1 MKIISVVGARPNFI
15 KVSPLINQI
24 RLYNKRSIE
33 KIEHIL
39 VHTGQ
44 HYDDKMSN
52 VFFNVLQIP
61 KPQINLNIGSGTHA
75 EQVGKTM
82 ISFEKI
88 LQEENPDWI
97 IIFGDVNATIACSI
111 AAKKLHIKICH
122 IEAGIRSFDDRMPE
136 EINRLVTDRISDLLL
151 TPDIIASN
159 NLISEGIDKEK
170 VKFVGNIMIDTLMN
184 NKSLAKS
191 LKLIDIINDNS
202 VNNQKIS
209 ILSPTIKFAL
219 VTLHRPSNVDSR
231 KNLTNIIRFFQNHVL
246 NDMTIIWPMHP
257 RTKKQ
262 LIKFN
267 LWKNIFE
274 NDGIII
280 LDPVDYHAMLK
291 LNMSSI
297 IMITDSGGLQEEC
310 TVLGTPCLTL
320 RRNTE
325 RPITLEKNGG
335 LSILVGNKSENIVKG
350 FNKLMKMKR
359 IPVFPKFWDGK
370 TAKRCLIEILKY

>member
-1 MKIISVVGARPNFI
+1 M
-15 KVSPLINQI
+15 
-24 RLYNKRSIE
+24 
-33 KIEHIL
+33 
-39 VHTGQ
+39 
-44 HYDDKMSN
+44 
-52 VFFNVLQIP
+52 
-61 KPQINLNIGSGTHA
+61 
-75 EQVGKTM
+75 
-82 ISFEKI
+82 
-88 LQEENPDWI
+88 QEEKPDWVI
-97 IIFGDVNATIACSI
+97 VFGDVNATIACSI

-122 IEAGIRSFDDRMPE
+122 IEAGIRSFDDKMPE

-159 NLISEGIDKEK
+159 NLINEGIDKEK
-170 VKFVGNIMIDTLMN
+170 VKFVGNIMIDTLMS

-191 LKLIDIINDNS
+191 LKLVDIINDNLS
-202 VNNQKIS
+202 ENQKIPN
-209 ILSPTIKFAL
+209 LSSLKKFAL

-231 KNLTNIIRFFQNHVL
+231 ENLINIIRFFQNHVL
-246 NDMTIIWPMHP
+246 NEMTIIWPMHP

-262 LIKFN
+262 LIKFD
-267 LWKNIFE
+267 LWEKILNE
-274 NDGIII
+274 TRIII

-291 LNMSSI
+291 LNMISI

-320 RRNTE
+320 RSNTE

-335 LSILVGNKSENIVKG
+335 LSILVGNKLENIIKG

-359 IPVFPKFWDGK
+359 TSVFPKFWDGK